1 MSLCAMKLHGTR
13 EPTVIGH
20 ESGKDKNQNIF
31 CFSTHLD
38 KFTSLSVSD
47 TLFVNVFCKFSR
59 SRKQIY
65 LLSFR
70 LIEIL

>member
-38 KFTSLSVSD
+38 KFLMLKKTNKFAFFSLNRN
-47 TLFVNVFCKFSR
+47 FVV
-59 SRKQIY
+59 
-65 LLSFR
+65 
-70 LIEIL
+70 ILQPKI